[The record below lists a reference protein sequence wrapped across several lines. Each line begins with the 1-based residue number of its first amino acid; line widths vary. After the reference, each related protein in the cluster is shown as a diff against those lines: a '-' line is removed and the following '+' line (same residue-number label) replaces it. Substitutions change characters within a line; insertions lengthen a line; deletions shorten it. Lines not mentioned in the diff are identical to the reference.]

1 MILLGNTA
9 TTAIADWIGWALLSG
24 TLLALLTWV
33 LVRWPLRRV
42 HPGIHGAL
50 WLIVLLKFLLP
61 AGPAFPASLAT
72 LAERGARQL
81 AANVAPP
88 GGAATGSPVAAA
100 PLELHL
106 RWIDTAPGVTAA
118 ATAAPPAAPSAGRP
132 WLSVVVGL
140 YLAAVCG
147 IGLWRL
153 RGYWRFVRAAARLPR
168 ADAATER
175 VVAEIGRRVGVR
187 APRTVVSDTAP
198 APCIFGV
205 WRPVLV
211 LSRRQLDCPA
221 ELEAAVLHE
230 IAHIRRCDL
239 LVRHV
244 QWLTGTLLFFW
255 PVVAWVNRRID
266 WARECACDE
275 WALRHGGFSASQ
287 YARCLL
293 RAAQPA
299 GPRWTGFAPAAMAA
313 NPSLIERRIEVILN
327 TSNTSASRW
336 VGPAV
341 GALLVGWAGF
351 VLTGASAADKPAVQ
365 DTSPTEERVQ
375 TIVFHAA
382 CVDGVT
388 EDFVVEAGALPM
400 PMRGLTPF
408 ALGVPI
414 QVQVEGDGIQGAT
427 GAMAVVALQGP
438 GDFAQRFPAA
448 DANGDG
454 VVSPE
459 ERDAYVIA
467 RAMLDPAAVLAQF
480 PHADR
485 DGNGELSADEAARLV
500 CGAMMLRTG
509 ALRTR
514 VVTPGEAPKIR
525 AHSVIVRQL
534 GDAEPEVIINGEPAE
549 VQAGEAEPG
558 AIRVRQIIRNHAAAD
573 GEPIE
578 FELKGRVNLTTPGGQ
593 MPPAPGLPPSMW
605 IIHNTKGEPSPADV
619 AAYVELASETTSRTF
634 LERHPEADLNKDGRL
649 SVEEREA
656 FMERQMAEMRQKLLE
671 RHPEADLDSD
681 GVLSMD
687 EMRQFHMNM
696 AAGLN
701 DKAEIEAGAGRRVIV
716 VERGADGPR

>member
-1 MILLGNTA
+1 M
-9 TTAIADWIGWALLSG
+9 TAIAGWIGWAVVSG
-24 TLLALLTWV
+24 TLLALVTWV

-81 AANVAPP
+81 AANVAPA

-100 PLELHL
+100 PLELRL
-106 RWIDTAPGVTAA
+106 RWIDAAPGVAAA
-118 ATAAPPAAPSAGRP
+118 ATPAQPAAPGAGRP
-132 WLSVVVGL
+132 WLNVLVGL

-153 RGYWRFVRAAARLPR
+153 RGYWRFVRGAARLPR
-168 ADAATER
+168 GDAATER
-175 VVAEIGRRVGVR
+175 GVAEICRRVGVR

-327 TSNTSASRW
+327 SSNTSASRW

-351 VLTGASAADKPAVQ
+351 VLTGASAADKPAAQ
-365 DTSPTEERVQ
+365 DTSTTEERVQ
-375 TIVFHAA
+375 TIVVHAS
-382 CVDGVT
+382 CVDGVN
-388 EDFVVEAGALPM
+388 EDFVVETAALPM
-400 PMRGLTPF
+400 PMFGLTPF
-408 ALGVPI
+408 AFSLPI

-427 GAMAVVALQGP
+427 GAMAIVAHQEP
-438 GDFAQRFPAA
+438 ADFAQRFPAA

-454 VVSPE
+454 VVTPE

-467 RAMLDPAAVLAQF
+467 RAMLDPAGVLAQF

-485 DGNGELSADEAARLV
+485 DGNGKLSADEAARLV
-500 CGAMMLRTG
+500 CGAMMLHRT

-514 VVTPGEAPKIR
+514 VAASGEVPKIR
-525 AHSVIVRQL
+525 AGTVIVRKL
-534 GDAEPEVIINGEPAE
+534 GEGEPEVIINGEPVD
-549 VQAGEAEPG
+549 VQTVDAEPG
-558 AIRVRQIIRNHAAAD
+558 AIRVRRITRTDAAG
-573 GEPIE
+573 GEPVE
-578 FELKGRVNLTTPGGQ
+578 LELKGRVNFTTAGGQ
-593 MPPAPGLPPSMW
+593 APLPPLPGLPPSTW
-605 IIHNTKGEPSPADV
+605 IIHNTKGEPSAADV
-619 AAYVELASETTSRTF
+619 AAYVELARETSSRTF
-634 LERHPEADLNKDGRL
+634 LERHPEADLNKDGRV
-649 SVEEREA
+649 SAEEREA
-656 FMERQMAEMRQKLLE
+656 FIERQMATLRQKLLE
-671 RHPEADLDSD
+671 RHPEADLDGD
-681 GVLSMD
+681 GALSID

-696 AAGLN
+696 AAGL
-701 DKAEIEAGAGRRVIV
+701 KGKVEIEAGPGQRVIV
-716 VERGADGPR
+716 VERETDEPR